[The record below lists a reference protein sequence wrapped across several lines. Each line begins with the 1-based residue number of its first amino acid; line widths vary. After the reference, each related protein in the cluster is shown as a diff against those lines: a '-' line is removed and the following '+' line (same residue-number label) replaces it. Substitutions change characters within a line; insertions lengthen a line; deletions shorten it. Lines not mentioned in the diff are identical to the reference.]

1 MAIAGRRHAAAAAVL
16 AVLCLATGPGLAAQ
30 AAAPAPST
38 CDDRLKVVKARLK
51 KAETGLDGNDT
62 KNSGAR
68 KHYKAALSAHR
79 AFDEPTCLSE
89 LQKAD
94 AALSAVSK
102 P

>member
-1 MAIAGRRHAAAAAVL
+1 MAIAGRRHAAAAVL
-16 AVLCLATGPGLAAQ
+16 ALLCLATGPGLA

-89 LQKAD
+89 LQKAE